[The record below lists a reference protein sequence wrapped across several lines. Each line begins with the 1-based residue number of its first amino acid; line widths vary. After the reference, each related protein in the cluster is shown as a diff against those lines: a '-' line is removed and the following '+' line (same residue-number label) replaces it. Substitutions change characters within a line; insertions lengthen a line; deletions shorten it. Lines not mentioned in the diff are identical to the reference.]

1 MKKAKEIL
9 ETLNKLDEAKGTQS
23 FHVGD
28 FVYDTVY
35 KAYGIVKETMGDT
48 AVVDLTRTHYG
59 ALCGVTGRKV
69 LFAYL
74 KDGNACIEKEISKL
88 KKKLQDQENIK
99 AEIMAI
105 SKGEV

>member
-9 ETLNKLDEAKGTQS
+9 ETLNKLDEVKGTQS

-28 FVYDTVY
+28 FVFDTLY
-35 KAYGIVKETMGDT
+35 KAYGIVKETMGD
-48 AVVDLTRTHYG
+48 AAIVDLTRTQYG

-88 KKKLQDQENIK
+88 KRKLQDQENIK

-105 SKGEV
+105 SARDV